1 MNWNMQTSRISK
13 IELCFVVFGT
23 IVGIVGILH
32 GLSALLKGELLIDS
46 HSVEALPANWPNTEF
61 YTLMKGAPVYSLLTG
76 IPHYVLGL
84 LAITVG
90 SGMIVFMTNFFKLN
104 GRGVLLFAL
113 FSLGIFLFGAGEGTP
128 IAISLPLVVFG
139 SVLLLFPAKRARS
152 RAAKKK
158 LLVGFRLF
166 FFLQIFS
173 WLLFFP
179 GLFVLSF
186 YQEIPQWLFL
196 FDFMS
201 MPISILG
208 AGLFALVVDKTSD
221 FELKEN

>member
-1 MNWNMQTSRISK
+1 MQTSRRSK
-13 IELCFVVFGT
+13 IELCFVVFGS

-90 SGMIVFMTNFFKLN
+90 SGMIVYMTNFFRLN
-104 GRGVLLFAL
+104 RTGVLLFAL

-128 IAISLPLVVFG
+128 IAICLPMVVFG
-139 SVLLLFPAKRARS
+139 CVILLFP
-152 RAAKKK
+152 KKK
-158 LLVGFRLF
+158 ERSPSAKSRLLFGFNPF
-166 FFLQIFS
+166 FFLQVFS

-196 FDFMS
+196 FDFMI

-208 AGLFALVVDKTSD
+208 AGICALLVDKTSD
-221 FELKEN
+221 FGLKAK